1 MKFCEKCGSY
11 MRAEKGGFKCSKCGH
26 TILAESIEV
35 KTIEQQAPSPIAVI
49 GDSETEQA
57 KVQET
62 CPACGNPEA
71 IRSISFVSGEHAGVR
86 QERSMERFKCA
97 KCGHTW
103 TKQ

>member
-11 MRAEKGGFKCSKCGH
+11 MRAEKGGFRCTKCGYR
-26 TILAESIEV
+26 ILSESVEV
-35 KTIEQQAPSPIAVI
+35 KTIEQHVPSPIAVI
-49 GDSETEQA
+49 GDSEAEQA
-57 KVQET
+57 KVLET
-62 CPACGNPEA
+62 CPSCGNPEA

-86 QERSMERFKCA
+86 QERSMERFKCT

>member
-11 MRAEKGGFKCSKCGH
+11 MRAEKGGFKCTKCGH
-26 TILAESIEV
+26 TVLSESLEIQ
-35 KTIEQQAPSPIAVI
+35 TIPQNAPSPIAVI
-49 GDSETEQA
+49 GESEVEQA

-62 CPACGNPEA
+62 CPICGNPEA
-71 IRSISFVSGEHAGVR
+71 IRSMSFVSGEHAGVR